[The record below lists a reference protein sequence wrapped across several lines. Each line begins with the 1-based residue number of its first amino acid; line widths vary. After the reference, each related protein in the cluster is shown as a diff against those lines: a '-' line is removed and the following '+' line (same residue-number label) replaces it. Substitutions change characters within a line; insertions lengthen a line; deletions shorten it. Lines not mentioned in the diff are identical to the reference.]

1 MAEIEE
7 IPLEPQES
15 TENAQE
21 KQPTIEEHPEETL
34 EDKLAPKKR
43 GRPVGAK
50 NKPKPPAAKAKA
62 KPKAKAA
69 PQYESDSE
77 EDEAPPPALAG
88 AKAPRPRGRVA
99 QPQELDRHALAS
111 EVLNILQQQ
120 RYDRTNARRSHYAAW
135 FANM

>member
-7 IPLEPQES
+7 IPLEPQEPS
-15 TENAQE
+15 ENAEEMQPPRSGPEDTVQE
-21 KQPTIEEHPEETL
+21 NPEEI
-34 EDKLAPKKR
+34 KPAPKKR

-69 PQYESDSE
+69 PQYESESD
-77 EDEAPPPALAG
+77 EDEAPPVRR
-88 AKAPRPRGRVA
+88 RPT

-120 RYDRTNARRSHYAAW
+120 RYDRTTARRSHYAAW